1 MIQMTLIQIDNYG
14 PWTVT
19 PRPRTESDLQM
30 LQASLF
36 ADLNNHFGNKKGLV
50 FFTRFDNLLA
60 ISNGLDE
67 EDHLRIQRSI
77 RNRYPITVSMGVGA
91 AETPHEAQKLATIAL
106 QKAGSAQSGER
117 KEILA
122 VDSLVSEED
131 SFVQA
136 AHIDINSVTETLTD
150 IESAFDTSFMVNK
163 AQHYL
168 MTKLI
173 KKGAL
178 LFFIGGDNFMSPCNG
193 LSEQE
198 IEDIMVEIDEEI
210 GIKLKAVVAP
220 MAGITNANF
229 LNKVIPL
236 GFDVATLGGYSL
248 DSPTIEASKKI
259 IERGRAEFDFPLD
272 EIFTHIQNEV
282 NSIKSVHSG
291 VKVSANVRATTTQPI
306 IDVGNIENL
315 DIVEINCHCRQEE
328 ILAIGC
334 GQEMLNRPDLSN
346 FISQIVD
353 NVKSEVSVKIRANV
367 EGTDTLEIAK
377 LIEDAGADYLHVD
390 AMKKG
395 VFEADWELLS
405 EICNNVDI
413 KVIGNNSVNSKEN
426 LEKMIN
432 TGVDGF
438 SIARSV
444 ISGNL
449 DFNITNF

>member
-1 MIQMTLIQIDNYG
+1 
-14 PWTVT
+14 
-19 PRPRTESDLQM
+19 M
-30 LQASLF
+30 LQ
-36 ADLNNHFGNKKGLV
+36 
-50 FFTRFDNLLA
+50 
-60 ISNGLDE
+60 
-67 EDHLRIQRSI
+67 
-77 RNRYPITVSMGVGA
+77 P
-91 AETPHEAQKLATIAL
+91 
-106 QKAGSAQSGER
+106 
-117 KEILA
+117 
-122 VDSLVSEED
+122 
-131 SFVQA
+131 
-136 AHIDINSVTETLTD
+136 
-150 IESAFDTSFMVNK
+150 
-163 AQHYL
+163 
-168 MTKLI
+168 
-173 KKGAL
+173 
-178 LFFIGGDNFMSPCNG
+178 
-193 LSEQE
+193 
-198 IEDIMVEIDEEI
+198 
-210 GIKLKAVVAP
+210 
-220 MAGITNANF
+220 
-229 LNKVIPL
+229 
-236 GFDVATLGGYSL
+236 
-248 DSPTIEASKKI
+248 PTIEASKKI